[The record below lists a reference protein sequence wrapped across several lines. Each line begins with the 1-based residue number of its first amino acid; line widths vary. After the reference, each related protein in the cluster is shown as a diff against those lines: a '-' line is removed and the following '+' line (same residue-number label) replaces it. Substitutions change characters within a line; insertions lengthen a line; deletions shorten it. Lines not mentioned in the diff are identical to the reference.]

1 MSIKDKITS
10 AINKA
15 KETTQK
21 LTEKKMLKI
30 KDIVLIPEFQKLLAM
45 EESVLEKMKESMK
58 NEGFKSGHE
67 IHIWKRDKDYIL
79 IDGHT
84 RKCAWESLGNK
95 TIPCIVHHFATLEE
109 AKTYAIQEQVNRRN
123 LSGQALLEAVA
134 NFNFEKGKGN
144 GTNFE
149 EKGKASE
156 IIAKQIG
163 VSSKTVEKTR
173 LVLKEGTPEQLEAI
187 KKDELSMNQVYKQ
200 IQEKKKEEKN
210 LSAAAASKNVTLK
223 TETEQKNTKKKEIIS
238 DEKTSSIKETNSTT
252 KVKTNVSKTE
262 KKVCSSK
269 QQKKTFEDGVRF
281 AITQIKNGISL
292 EELEKNL
299 IA

>member
-15 KETTQK
+15 KEATQK
-21 LTEKKMLKI
+21 LTEKKMLTI

-67 IHIWKRDKDYIL
+67 IHIWKRDKEYIL

-144 GTNFE
+144 GINFE

-210 LSAAAASKNVTLK
+210 LSAAAKNVTLK
-223 TETEQKNTKKKEIIS
+223 TEKEQKNTKKKEITS

-262 KKVCSSK
+262 KKVGSSK